1 MVKGVKEE
9 NLETVKLVKEE
20 KTIRVGA
27 GLEKRTLVFA
37 VAVIRFAETMPA
49 NTTARVVTS
58 QLLRAATSIGANYR
72 EANRAESKADFIHKV
87 ALALKEAAETEY
99 WFELC
104 AATQLGTA
112 STTGDL
118 RQEANELIAILT
130 TIRNKA
136 SH

>member
-1 MVKGVKEE
+1 VKSVKAGKA
-9 NLETVKLVKEE
+9 N
-20 KTIRVGA
+20 RVG
-27 GLEKRTLVFA
+27 GELEGRTLRFA
-37 VAVIRFAETMPA
+37 VAVLRFAETLP
-49 NTTARVVTS
+49 NTTATRVVTS
-58 QLLRAATSIGANYR
+58 QMLRAATSVGANYR

-99 WFELC
+99 WLELC

-130 TIRNKA
+130 TIRHKA

>member
-1 MVKGVKEE
+1 
-9 NLETVKLVKEE
+9 VKLVKEG

-99 WFELC
+99 WLELC

-130 TIRNKA
+130 TIRHKA